1 MLKGIKDFVNDA
13 NKIIR
18 RETKKIAALHKE
30 IEDYETLIY
39 VVGQTGTQEQAMYYR
54 EKINQCYLRI
64 DTCIEN
70 INNSRDRIATMRV
83 VDKIIK
89 RGEKSA

>member
-1 MLKGIKDFVNDA
+1 MLKGIKDFVNEA

>member
-1 MLKGIKDFVNDA
+1 MLRGIKNFIRES

-18 RETKKIAALHKE
+18 EESRKINTLHKKID
-30 IEDYETLIY
+30 DYETLIY
-39 VVGQTGTQEQAMYYR
+39 VIGKTEASEKVLYYK
-54 EKINQCYLRI
+54 EKISQCYAKI
-64 DTCIEN
+64 DICLEN
-70 INNSRDRIATMRV
+70 INNSRDRIATMKM

>member
-1 MLKGIKDFVNDA
+1 MLRGIKDFISEA

-18 RETKKIAALHKE
+18 KESSKINLLHKE
-30 IEDYETLIY
+30 IDDYETLIY
-39 VVGQTGTQEQAMYYR
+39 VIEKTEASEQVLYYK
-54 EKINQCYLRI
+54 EKIIQCYAKI
-64 DTCIEN
+64 DICLEN
-70 INNSRDRIATMRV
+70 ISNSKDRIATMKM

>member
-1 MLKGIKDFVNDA
+1 MLKGIKDFVNEA

-18 RETKKIAALHKE
+18 RETKKITALHKE

-39 VVGQTGTQEQAMYYR
+39 VVGQTGNQEQAIYYR

-89 RGEKSA
+89 RGEKVA